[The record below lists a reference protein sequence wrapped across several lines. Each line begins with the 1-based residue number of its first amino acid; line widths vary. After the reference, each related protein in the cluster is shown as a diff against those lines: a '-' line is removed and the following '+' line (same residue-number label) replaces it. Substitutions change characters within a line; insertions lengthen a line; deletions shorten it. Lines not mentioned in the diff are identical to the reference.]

1 MLAAVFTQYGG
12 PENLVLK
19 EVPRPVP
26 KDDEVLVRV
35 RAVSINEWDFG
46 ALQGKPFVNRM
57 IFGLRKP
64 TLQILGSDVAG
75 TVEAVGRNVRNLAP
89 GDDVFGDLNGSWGG
103 FADYVCAKETA
114 WARKPAGMTFEQA
127 AAIPQAGLLAL
138 QGLRKG
144 GIRDGQTIL
153 INGAGGGV
161 GIFSLQLARMHGAR
175 ITAVDRPEKETLVRS
190 LGAGDFIDYS
200 KEDFTRTG
208 RRYDL
213 ILDVMTDRPMSA
225 YARALTPGGTYV
237 TVGGRHARLLQT
249 FLLGRLV
256 ACRQRKKL
264 HVLALRTNEGLS
276 EMTALF
282 EAGTVRPVID
292 GDYSARQTIDAF
304 RHYSTGLHQ
313 GKIVITWA

>member
-19 EVPRPVP
+19 EVPPPVP
-26 KDDEVLVRV
+26 KNDEVLVRV

-64 TLQILGSDVAG
+64 ARQILGSDVAG
-75 TVEAVGRNVRNLAP
+75 EVETVGKNVRHLKP
-89 GDDVFGDLNGSWGG
+89 GDAVFGDLNGTWGG

-114 WARKPAGMTFEQA
+114 WARKPADMTFEQA

-161 GIFSLQLARMHGAR
+161 GIFSLQLASMHGAS
-175 ITAVDRPEKETLVRS
+175 ITAVDRPEKEALVRS

-225 YARALTPGGTYV
+225 YARALNPGGTYV
-237 TVGGRHARLLQT
+237 TVGGSHARLLQT

-264 HVLALRTNEGLS
+264 RVLALRTNESLS

-292 GDYSARQTIDAF
+292 GHYSARQTIDAF

-313 GKIVITWA
+313 GKIVITWV